1 MPADLDYFGAKPVGV
16 NPQRA
21 AATVG
26 MWLFL
31 ASLVMLF
38 AASILGYALIR
49 LGPGH
54 RNAPPLHLPWLLW
67 VSTVMVFGVSIALH
81 RALGEVK
88 RERQGPF
95 RKWIR
100 ISLILGIAFVA
111 IQAPALVM
119 LMNSHRVL
127 RASGVGFYGLIFSFI
142 LLHALHVVGGIV
154 RLIVVTHRSF
164 AGAYDHEHYLP
175 VRYVAMY
182 WHFLDVV
189 WVIMFL
195 TFWLIG

>member
-1 MPADLDYFGAKPVGV
+1 MPAELNYYGPKPGF
-16 NPQRA
+16 NPPRS

-31 ASLVMLF
+31 ASLGMLF
-38 AASILGYALIR
+38 AASILGYVLIR
-49 LGPGH
+49 LGPNH
-54 RNAPPLHLPWLLW
+54 RSAPPLHLPSLLW
-67 VSTVMVFGVSIALH
+67 LSTLLVFGVSIAIG
-81 RALGEVK
+81 RALSEVK
-88 RERQGPF
+88 RERQAPF

-100 ISLILGIAFVA
+100 IALLLGIAFVL

-119 LMNSHRVL
+119 LLKSHQVL
-127 RASGVGFYGLIFSFI
+127 RANGIGFYGLIFSFI

-154 RLIVVTHRSF
+154 RLIVVTQRGF

-195 TFWLIG
+195 TFWFIG